1 MEVVLLS
8 RGHGGHEKRRVRG
21 ERIMNSLGERRGG
34 DVGIYMG
41 SIAWAMSKL
50 RGGWNDVS
58 RACVEWGR

>member
-34 DVGIYMG
+34 RWYTYGVHRD
-41 SIAWAMSKL
+41 
-50 RGGWNDVS
+50 
-58 RACVEWGR
+58 E